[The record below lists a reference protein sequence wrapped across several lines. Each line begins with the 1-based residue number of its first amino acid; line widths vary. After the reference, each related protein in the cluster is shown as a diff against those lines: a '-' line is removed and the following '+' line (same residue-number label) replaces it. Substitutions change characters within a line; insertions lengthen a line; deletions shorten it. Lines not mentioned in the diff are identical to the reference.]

1 MMERLPEDSYRYG
14 RIGAVPIKANEKSSP
29 AHRIPPEATG
39 EMGRPAVEAD
49 TRMRAFSLSPA
60 TGLAHRPQEV

>member
-1 MMERLPEDSYRYG
+1 MERLPEDSYRYG

-29 AHRIPPEATG
+29 AHRSPAEATG
-39 EMGRPAVEAD
+39 EAGRPAAEAD